1 MNSKTQK
8 NINRWYIAVAG
19 ILMQLCLGT
28 VYGWSVFSK
37 PLANLNGWNITEVT
51 LAFTIAIAAV
61 GLSAAFG
68 GMLLE
73 KIGPRHLSLL
83 GGVLFGL
90 GTILTGFAVG
100 KSSLWLMYVTYGVI
114 AGTGI
119 GMGYVTPIS
128 VLVKWFPDKK
138 GLITGL
144 AVMGFGFGAFFMTTF
159 TPNLIESIGVSSAF
173 YLLGLIFFII
183 IVISSRYM
191 INPSSNSDK
200 ETVGGKNK
208 NKKTEM
214 AVTLSDAVKMKEF
227 WILWLM
233 LFINISAG
241 ISLISQA
248 SPMVED
254 IYGQTAAAAGAIIG
268 IFSIFN
274 GLGRLFWSG
283 ISDIIGRKTVFII
296 LFATQAVVFLIIPH
310 VSSLIVFVIL
320 ACYIY
325 SCYGGGFATMPAFA
339 ADVFGE
345 KNIGPIYGWILT
357 AWSAAGVAGP
367 IMYSKIREIT
377 QSYSQALSI
386 TGIILVAALLL
397 PIFITGKSARE
408 KSL

>member
-8 NINRWYIAVAG
+8 NINRWYIAIAG

-214 AVTLSDAVKMKEF
+214 VVTLSDAVKMKEF

>member
-8 NINRWYIAVAG
+8 NINRWYIAIAG